1 MLIRTPPKYVKR
13 HRPLKKKPQ
22 FGPPPAVLTLVEASY
37 STDDGALVR
46 LKFDR
51 AIDIAGIDEGQIGVR
66 DGLFLHQ
73 QLVGNAGGVVVIDPQ
88 TIDVYLTATG
98 AYAGADQLL
107 TATGATGIVA
117 VDDGAAWAGVS
128 DLALPWP

>member
-1 MLIRTPPKYVKR
+1 MLLIPTIPFIGKR
-13 HRPLKKKPQ
+13 RKPQ
-22 FGPPPAVLTLVEASY
+22 TPPPAALTLVEASY

-51 AIDIAGIDEGQIGVR
+51 AIDIAGIDESQIGVK
-66 DGLFLHQ
+66 DGLSLHQ

-88 TIDVYLTATG
+88 TIDVYLVASG

-117 VDDGAAWAGVS
+117 VDDGGTWAGVS
-128 DLALPWP
+128 DLALPYP